1 MASYFRQ
8 QLEDWL
14 KTVDVKADKVL
25 DVAGAQNPIGK
36 NRVKSWDVKEF
47 KILDLD
53 QPHENSRKPDFVWDM
68 NDWIEN
74 SGKEWEVVDN
84 DVVFC
89 IELMEYVHDPM
100 TVCNNLNFML
110 KKGGIL
116 YISFPFIYPL
126 HPPTG
131 TDYLRYTQ
139 YGARKLLEEAG
150 FEIIQHGARWANN
163 IGVLM
168 DFWYKDKYRFD
179 KSEKIKDLTEVG
191 CMIKAK
197 KIC

>member
-1 MASYFRQ
+1 MSQA
-8 QLEDWL
+8 L
-14 KTVDVKADKVL
+14 K
-25 DVAGAQNPIGK
+25 NPIGK
-36 NRVKSWDVKEF
+36 KTELRVGMSKEF